1 MVHQPNKLAMLF
13 KQGGSCHSRSG
24 ALGLG
29 QSQVKGASRSRRSHA
44 GAVSIGRLW
53 EQGTLRTSQNIS
65 ASSGSKMSNPVKQH
79 MATAKNIRL
88 GSHTQTHTRS
98 IPRSMGYGSKGG
110 CVIQALGSP
119 PPLLQ
124 PPLLPLHLPPAA
136 SFTVAATA
144 THYYQQYYHH
154 HRFSGRH

>member
-1 MVHQPNKLAMLF
+1 MLF

-98 IPRSMGYGSKGG
+98 IPRSIGYGSKGG
-110 CVIQALGSP
+110 CVIQALGSHNHHHHYYNHLCCHHCYCHCTCHLLLLLQQLYCCCYCYSLLSAVLP
-119 PPLLQ
+119 PPQ
-124 PPLLPLHLPPAA
+124 I
-136 SFTVAATA
+136 
-144 THYYQQYYHH
+144 
-154 HRFSGRH
+154 